1 LDRYYRRSGK
11 YQRNALGASTI
22 IFSLVV
28 KWHEGSVI
36 EYNDKT
42 NVANSAAYL
51 IEIWMLSLLCHNFQ
65 LHNYNQQL
73 E

>member
-1 LDRYYRRSGK
+1 M
-11 YQRNALGASTI
+11 AMM
-22 IFSLVV
+22 
-28 KWHEGSVI
+28 GSVI
-36 EYNDKT
+36 EYNKN

-51 IEIWMLSLLCHNFQ
+51 IEIWMLSFTHIFQ